1 MLMDK
6 DIKIE
11 EELRVIKSELS
22 LIRKELQSM
31 SATPLG
37 QNYST
42 NAGDNFRGVIS
53 SLILDDLD
61 QSLDNNLVSDCNKN
75 PACKKAFRKI
85 LLDNQELIDSGKFNE
100 ENASK
105 NKDKLEG
112 MKKTAP
118 YDKCGVCFGEVSEL
132 FGKQVRI
139 ARSMKIYK
147 SKNESMSKLNQVSVD
162 AIVSDFLE
170 PVANIHRLQ
179 IVKSLANGT
188 KSFSELSK
196 ITGLTGGNLLFHL
209 QKLTENEIILQS
221 HERGDYLITEK
232 GHGIL
237 LAVLELCISMNLSK
251 EEEK

>member
-1 MLMDK
+1 MDK

-11 EELRVIKSELS
+11 EELKEIKSELS
-22 LIRKELQSM
+22 LIRNELRNLSR
-31 SATPLG
+31 SPLD
-37 QNYST
+37 QN
-42 NAGDNFRGVIS
+42 NANVRDNFRGVIS

-61 QSLDNNLVSDCNKN
+61 QSLDNNIVSDCNKN
-75 PACKKAFRKI
+75 PVCKNAFRKI
-85 LLDNQELIDSGKFNE
+85 LLDNQEQIDSGKFNE

-105 NKDKLEG
+105 NKDKLDD

-118 YDKCGVCFGEVSEL
+118 YDKCEICFGEVSEL

-147 SKNESMSKLNQVSVD
+147 SKTESMSKLNEVSVD

-179 IVKSLANGT
+179 IVKSLAKGT

-232 GHGIL
+232 GHAIL
-237 LAVLELCISMNLSK
+237 LAVLELHLSMNLSK
-251 EEEK
+251 EEK

>member
-11 EELRVIKSELS
+11 EELKEIKSELS
-22 LIRKELQSM
+22 LIRNELRNLSR
-31 SATPLG
+31 SPLD
-37 QNYST
+37 QN
-42 NAGDNFRGVIS
+42 NANVRDNFRGVIS

-61 QSLDNNLVSDCNKN
+61 QSLDNNIVSDCNKN
-75 PACKKAFRKI
+75 PVCKNAFRKI
-85 LLDNQELIDSGKFNE
+85 LLDNQEQIDSGKFNE

-105 NKDKLEG
+105 NKDKLDD

-118 YDKCGVCFGEVSEL
+118 YDKCEICFGEVSEL

-147 SKNESMSKLNQVSVD
+147 SKTESMSKLNEVSVD

-179 IVKSLANGT
+179 IVKSLAKGT

-232 GHGIL
+232 GHAIL
-237 LAVLELCISMNLSK
+237 LAVLELHLSMNLSK
-251 EEEK
+251 EEK

>member
-1 MLMDK
+1 MDK

-11 EELRVIKSELS
+11 EELKEIKSELS
-22 LIRKELQSM
+22 LIRKELRNLSR
-31 SATPLG
+31 APLD
-37 QNYST
+37 QN
-42 NAGDNFRGVIS
+42 NANARDNFRGVIS
-53 SLILDDLD
+53 SLILEDLD

-75 PACKKAFRKI
+75 PLCKNAFRKI
-85 LLDNQELIDSGKFNE
+85 LLDNQEQIDSGKFNE
-100 ENASK
+100 ENSSK
-105 NKDKLEG
+105 NKDKLDD

-118 YDKCGVCFGEVSEL
+118 YGKCEICFGEVSEL

-147 SKNESMSKLNQVSVD
+147 SKTESMSKLNEISVD
-162 AIVSDFLE
+162 ALVSDFLE

-232 GHGIL
+232 GHAIL
-237 LAVLELCISMNLSK
+237 LAVLELHLSMNLSK
-251 EEEK
+251 EEK

>member
-11 EELRVIKSELS
+11 EELKEIKSELS
-22 LIRKELQSM
+22 LIRNELRNLSR
-31 SATPLG
+31 SPLD
-37 QNYST
+37 QN
-42 NAGDNFRGVIS
+42 NANVRDNFRGVIS

-61 QSLDNNLVSDCNKN
+61 QSLDNNIVSDCNKN
-75 PACKKAFRKI
+75 PVCKNAFRKI
-85 LLDNQELIDSGKFNE
+85 LLDNQEQIDSGKFNE

-105 NKDKLEG
+105 NKDKLDD
-112 MKKTAP
+112 MQKTAP
-118 YDKCGVCFGEVSEL
+118 YDKCEICFGEVSEL

-147 SKNESMSKLNQVSVD
+147 SKTESMSKLNEVSVD
-162 AIVSDFLE
+162 ALVSDFLE

-179 IVKSLANGT
+179 IVKSLAKGT

-232 GHGIL
+232 GHAIL
-237 LAVLELCISMNLSK
+237 LAVLELHLSMNLSK
-251 EEEK
+251 EEK